1 MTYPKFTVTESTMK
15 KLFASGGFFHTCRQE
30 DILSV
35 ESTWHICKS
44 SDGKFLL
51 LVQVLHSVSTTLAS
65 LHWEDKPYSKTTN
78 PWLIKNDVENTSPQ
92 HCIIDFVDAII
103 QPTHKKFQL
112 VGMNDW

>member
-1 MTYPKFTVTESTMK
+1 MVTESTMK

-35 ESTWHICKS
+35 GSTWHISKS

-51 LVQVLHSVSTTLAS
+51 LVQVLHSVPTTLAS
-65 LHWEDKPYSKTTN
+65 LHWEDKPYNRTTN
-78 PWLIKNDVENTSPQ
+78 PWLIQKNVGYTSSQ
-92 HCIIDFVDAII
+92 NSIIDFVDTIM
-103 QPTHKKFQL
+103 QPTHKKYQL